1 LHVIADEECSFTEL
15 KQRID
20 GISETML
27 SRRLSDLEETGF
39 IQQSTRPST
48 PPRKRYELTAA
59 GERVARFLDEMEAIT
74 AIDEAA
80 DGPQLIFQT

>member
-1 LHVIADEECSFTEL
+1 
-15 KQRID
+15 
-20 GISETML
+20 ML
-27 SRRLSDLEETGF
+27 SRRLSDLQEKGF

-80 DGPQLIFQT
+80 DGPQLIFET